1 MANEEGA
8 GPASVRLSLRLHM
21 PTTTDE
27 TAGAED
33 RRSTQQE
40 STELIIEPVASSSS
54 TGTIP
59 LSELAKTLARVRV
72 QSNRTLTAL
81 INSYG
86 SFESAKEKKLADHLR
101 TAAST
106 AQTESEED
114 EDEEGEDED

>member
-1 MANEEGA
+1 MANDEGA

-21 PTTTDE
+21 PTTTDQ

-33 RRSTQQE
+33 RSTKQE

-54 TGTIP
+54 TGGPIP

-101 TAAST
+101 TASST
-106 AQTESEED
+106 TQTESEED